1 MMFPKESVTY
11 RENSGIL
18 KEDVHRILDANAAS
32 LLGLERR

>member
-1 MMFPKESVTY
+1 MIFPKESVTY
-11 RENSGIL
+11 RENSEIP